1 MTAMSEPRIERREP
15 GSARAWI
22 GVLTGPAAWAVQLIG
37 SWVFG
42 EVIACSPGNSSLGSI
57 LGLHVNTFA
66 AAVNGTLLVLTVLS
80 GLAAYAELR
89 SRRDEPDAT
98 PGRRATELA
107 RAGVITSILFAVLIA
122 VSFVPIALVGG
133 CR

>member
-1 MTAMSEPRIERREP
+1 MSEQRIEPRDP
-15 GSARAWI
+15 GSARAWF

-42 EVIACSPGNSSLGSI
+42 EVIACSPGNRTFGSI
-57 LGLHVNTFA
+57 LGLHVNAFA
-66 AAVNGTLLVLTVLS
+66 AVVNGTLLALTVLS

-89 SRRDEPDAT
+89 ARRDGTDET
-98 PGRRATELA
+98 PGQRATELA
-107 RAGVITSILFAVLIA
+107 RAGVITSILFVVLIA
-122 VSFVPIALVGG
+122 ASFVPIVLVGG